1 MNTTLINEMN
11 NSLDIA
17 EKSAYSYTKERENY
31 NTLTK
36 GLNKLKSIVGGVS
49 PFWIIMSFVGI
60 PLGVVFAIYEANMA
74 QQAIMTL
81 LDPLGVGSV
90 NKMMVSVI
98 GAGLAIFAMFLGH
111 IFSEGFQNETND
123 ISGTIGKKMGAPF
136 YFSIVGLL
144 GYIAFQYYL
153 VQAAG
158 EGGDQFASFAMIA
171 IGVAILEILVGIL
184 ILGKSLSYMLIFFN
198 TIRLWFTVK
207 GMGKQSHRT
216 SKSYRLYRS
225 KLQLWNSENPTSLI
239 ELEGN
244 ENIRQAI
251 MYYGGIKLE
260 EDATNLLQKKIK
272 LRFNERLN

>member
-17 EKSAYSYTKERENY
+17 EKSAYSFTKERENY
-31 NTLTK
+31 NSITK

-60 PLGVVFAIYEANMA
+60 PLGIVFAIYEANMA

-81 LDPLGVGSV
+81 LDPLGIGSV

-111 IFSEGFQNETND
+111 IFSEGLSLHRNESKT
-123 ISGTIGKKMGAPF
+123 PF

-153 VQAAG
+153 VQEAG
-158 EGGDQFASFAMIA
+158 EGGEQFASFAMIA

-184 ILGKSLSYMLIFFN
+184 ILGKSISYMLIFFN

-225 KLQLWNSENPTSLI
+225 KLQLWNSENPDSII

-251 MYYGGIKLE
+251 AHYSGITLE
-260 EDATNLLQKKIK
+260 ENKSNVLENTLKVSFD
-272 LRFNERLN
+272 ERLN